1 MIHNTTIV
9 GLTLG
14 TQSVFVLAQLTNL
27 IVLRV
32 LLTGATPRNLWMTV
46 GGAERTALAVRCAG
60 QMILNGCK
68 NQSIISYR
76 STVMALSLGTLTFST
91 VAQVTL
97 IEIVLLA
104 YASFGQIIELVFT
117 LIAALRYLT
126 ELCGT

>member
-14 TQSVFVLAQLTNL
+14 TQSVLVLAQLTNL